1 MAGYILALDGRGL
14 SVDRVGEKAAGL
26 NRLRRDGVRV
36 PDGFVITTGALRAAI
51 AQAGLNLNHPGAEA
65 RQRLASIALPGEVE
79 RAIRNAYD
87 QLGGPVAVR
96 SSMIGEDAATA
107 SFAGQLDTFLNVSG
121 AEAVLDAVRA
131 CWASILNERALGYAR
146 DAHAPV
152 TPRLAGVIVQRM
164 VAAASA
170 GVAFSADP
178 LTGENHVIIEA
189 VAGLGDTLVQGRAS
203 PDRWVVARG
212 VIVERALQ
220 NEATP
225 ALRDADALSLA
236 RLTQD
241 IAARA
246 DAPQD
251 VEWAWDGADFH
262 ALQSRPITSLAGK
275 DLYSNRFVSEI
286 VPGLSKPLVWST
298 NTSAIARNVFGRI
311 FDELLG
317 PGALDPGDLVRRVH
331 GRVYA
336 NMTLL
341 GTFLERVGLPRNFL
355 DMITRGDGAGARRAF
370 LSPRHLGARLRLV
383 GFALRHARA
392 APEIEAFAA
401 ERRVAFR
408 AFEST
413 PWRTLSPEALRTTL
427 DQLARLHADTQ
438 WRIFITA
445 VNMSVRSRI
454 LTRLIQRANA
464 DLVAGDL
471 LRGAGGAKSLEPNRQ
486 LLALADQ
493 ARALPAEFKRALLT
507 TSDADL
513 RAALG
518 ALPAGAGLAEAVMAF
533 VERFGYLSANGTDF
547 SLPTWRENPAQV
559 WRAIGRLCAQ
569 AATVATAPPPDADAL
584 RQQVR
589 TALTPMR
596 RRIFDSLLGSTARFV
611 DLREQVS
618 ALLSEG
624 AYFARRG
631 FLALADILVARGAL
645 AGSDDIFYL
654 TRTEVDACCAG
665 ALAPAAARALV
676 LARRVEMEADALV
689 DPPETL
695 RGDLRLTH
703 AKAMA
708 PQAVLKGVGGSAG
721 VLDGIARVVIDPEHA
736 PIDLSRRDILV
747 VPFTDI
753 GWTPL
758 LANVGGIVSETGGQ
772 LSHAAIVARE
782 YGLPA
787 VVGVRSAT
795 RAIRDGQ
802 PITIDGGLGLVY
814 LDGAP
819 SPSDPVAEAN

>member
-1 MAGYILALDGRGL
+1 MTRYTLALDGHGL
-14 SVDRVGEKAAGL
+14 SVEQVGEKAAGL
-26 NRLRRDGVRV
+26 NRLKRERARV
-36 PDGFVITTGALRAAI
+36 PDGFVVTSDALRAALDQAGFDLARPGPETRRSLSAI
-51 AQAGLNLNHPGAEA
+51 AFPGDVAQA
-65 RQRLASIALPGEVE
+65 
-79 RAIRNAYD
+79 IRTAYD

-96 SSMIGEDAATA
+96 SSMIGEDSSTA
-107 SFAGQLDTFLNVSG
+107 SFAGQLDTFLNVTG
-121 AEAVLDAVRA
+121 ADAVLAAVRA

-146 DAHAPV
+146 DAHAPA
-152 TPRLAGVIVQRM
+152 TSRLAGVIVQRM
-164 VAAASA
+164 VSATSA

-189 VAGLGDTLVQGRAS
+189 VPGLGEALVQGRAS
-203 PDRWVVARG
+203 PDRWVVSRG
-212 VIVERALQ
+212 MIVERILQ
-220 NEATP
+220 NADAP
-225 ALRDADALSLA
+225 ALKDADALALA

-241 IAARA
+241 IAGRA

-251 VEWAWDGADFH
+251 VEWAWDGVEFH
-262 ALQSRPITSLAGK
+262 FLQSRPITSLAGK

-317 PGALDPGDLVRRVH
+317 PGALDPSDLVRRVH

-370 LSPRHLGARLRLV
+370 LSPRHLGGRLRLI

-413 PWRTLSPEALRTTL
+413 PWQTLSAEALQAIL

-486 LLALADQ
+486 LMTLADQ
-493 ARALPAEFKRALLT
+493 ARALPGDIQRSLLT
-507 TSDADL
+507 TSDADI
-513 RAALG
+513 RSALG
-518 ALPAGAGLAEAVMAF
+518 AHPAGAGLAAGVRAF
-533 VERFGYLSANGTDF
+533 LERFGYLSANGTDF
-547 SLPTWRENPAQV
+547 SLPTWRENSTGV

-569 AATVATAPPPDADAL
+569 TTTVAAAPPRDADSL

-589 TALTPMR
+589 AALRPMR
-596 RRIFDSLLGSTARFV
+596 RRVFDSLLGSTARFV

-624 AYFARRG
+624 AYLARRG

-645 AGSDDIFYL
+645 SGRDDIFFL

-665 ALAPAAARALV
+665 TLEPKAARALV
-676 LARRVEMEADALV
+676 AARRVEMEADALV

-703 AKAMA
+703 ARALA
-708 PQAVLKGVGGSAG
+708 PQAILRGVGGSAG
-721 VLDGIARVVIDPEHA
+721 VFSGVARVVVDPEHA

-787 VVGVRSAT
+787 VVGVRRAT

-802 PITIDGGLGLVY
+802 PIAIDGGLGLVY
-814 LDGAP
+814 LDGAQPP
-819 SPSDPVAEAN
+819 SIPPREAT